1 MKRKHRKT
9 LEAVFARPVSA
20 NIQWSDAV
28 SLMTALGAEVV
39 EREGSRVAFI
49 LAGRINIQH
58 RPHPEPAMDKGAV
71 ADLRDFLKSCGIEP

>member
-9 LEAVFARPVSA
+9 LQAIFARPVSA
-20 NIQWSDAV
+20 NIQWGDAV

-39 EREGSRVAFI
+39 EREGSRVVFI
-49 LAGRINIQH
+49 LAGRINVQH
-58 RPHPEPAMDKGAV
+58 RPHPNPSMDKGAV